1 MFKIE
6 IQKYKFRPAARL
18 ITSIGE
24 GLIKDVPAA
33 IMELVKNAYDADA
46 SFVEIE
52 FSYIKGP
59 NQEDDKLKIVV
70 IDNGHGMSFD
80 TVINKWMVPATSD
93 KLKRKRSLI
102 KKRTMQGRK
111 GIGRY
116 ASAIL
121 GSELNLTTR
130 DLCGNETL
138 AKIDWEEFEKKQF
151 LTDVDIVLQE
161 NKSEK
166 VPEVISDL
174 LKNSVS
180 STLEETLQE
189 MDDEN
194 LMMEIVQQIS
204 SGTRLEII
212 GDYSKLSDWTDKRIE
227 NMIKDLKKLL
237 SPLKKNESDFKE
249 KFEIKIK
256 FAEFPSE
263 KYRNYELDVA
273 PYPLIEMYDYR
284 IYGQVDDKG
293 YANLYYENNVLGN
306 LIKEPIER
314 FRVFLTNEEK
324 YCGPIDLDL
333 RVFDKDAES
342 IDNLI
347 QKGEGLK
354 DSETGKYLG
363 KLEAKRLIRDISGV
377 GIYRGDFRIRPY
389 GDKGYDWLELD
400 KERVQ
405 NPSQRVGNDQIVGFV
420 NIASEEVSALE
431 EKSARDGIKE
441 NGYYEGLYRIVKRAL
456 SELESRRYVFRRKS
470 GKGRKQTPIQE
481 QLDNLF
487 DFNTLSNKIESK
499 LQTLKV
505 EDKEI
510 LEFKKILTKTKEE
523 KTNILEE
530 IQETIAMYQGQATL
544 GKIIMVL
551 QHEGRRPIG
560 YIKNQVPVLE
570 VWIRQIQASGC
581 SEELLL
587 EKLVDRL
594 HSSKK
599 QMEILSKLFTKID
612 PLSVKKRGDKKRFLV
627 KNVIENVVNLFSNE
641 FEINDI
647 NVKVNCNEP
656 AEIFGWESD
665 LTVGLTNIIEN
676 SIYWLTNSD
685 LKDKNINIDVFQDGD
700 ILIIDVTDNGPGI
713 DESLIEGNSIFEP
726 DFTLKPDGTGLGLA
740 IAGEAIER
748 NGGKLKALNSNDGA
762 YFRLEF
768 KE

>member
-1 MFKIE
+1 VFKIE
-6 IQKYKFRPAARL
+6 SHIHKFRPAARL

-46 SFVEIE
+46 SFVEIK
-52 FSYIKGP
+52 FYYIKGSS
-59 NQEDDKLKIVV
+59 EDENNLKIV
-70 IDNGHGMSFD
+70 ISDNGHGMSLD

-93 KLKRKRSLI
+93 KLNRKRSSI

-121 GSELNLTTR
+121 GSELKLKTI

-138 AKIDWEEFEKKQF
+138 AKIDWEEFEKNQY
-151 LTDVDIVLQE
+151 LTDVEIVLQE
-161 NKSEK
+161 KKSGI
-166 VPEVISDL
+166 VPEII
-174 LKNSVS
+174 
-180 STLEETLQE
+180 STLLNENPSLTIEEILQE
-189 MDDEN
+189 TNDEGI
-194 LMMEIVQQIS
+194 LAEITRQTT
-204 SGTRLEII
+204 SGTQLEII
-212 GDYSKLSDWTDKRIE
+212 GDYAKLSEWTDNRIE

-237 SPLKKNESDFKE
+237 SPLKKNENDFKD

-256 FAEFPSE
+256 FSDFPSE
-263 KYRNYELDVA
+263 KYNNYDIEVA

-284 IYGQVDDKG
+284 IYGLVDDRG
-293 YANLYYENNVLGN
+293 YATLYYENNVLST
-306 LIKEPIER
+306 LVKESIEG
-314 FRVFLTNEEK
+314 FRIFLTDEEK
-324 YCGPIDLDL
+324 YCGPIEIDL

-342 IDNLI
+342 IDNLL

-354 DSETGKYLG
+354 DSETGNYLG

-405 NPSQRVGNDQIVGFV
+405 NPSQRVGNDQIVGFI
-420 NIASEEVSALE
+420 NIASEEVSSLE

-441 NGYYEGLYRIVKRAL
+441 NSYYEGLYRIVKKVL
-456 SELESRRYVFRRKS
+456 SELEKRRYIFRRKS
-470 GKGRKQTPIQE
+470 GKGRKSAPLQK

-487 DFNTLSNKIESK
+487 DFNTLTSKIESK
-499 LQTLKV
+499 LQTLQV

-510 LEFKKILTKTKEE
+510 LEFKEILTKTKEE

-530 IQETIAMYQGQATL
+530 IQETIAIYQGQATL

-570 VWIRQIQASGC
+570 TWIKQLQESGC
-581 SEELLL
+581 TQEILL

-594 HSSKK
+594 HASKK
-599 QMEILSKLFTKID
+599 QMEILSNLFTKID
-612 PLSVKKRGDKKRFLV
+612 PLSVKKRGSKKTFTVNKIIDAVL
-627 KNVIENVVNLFSNE
+627 NLFDSE
-641 FEINDI
+641 FKTNGITV
-647 NVKVNCNEP
+647 NVSYNNT

-665 LTVGLTNIIEN
+665 LTLALTNIIEN
-676 SIYWLTNSD
+676 SIYWLTNSEVEN
-685 LKDKNINIDVFQDGD
+685 KEINIHVFQEGN
-700 ILIIDVTDNGPGI
+700 ILIIDLIDNGPGL
-713 DESLIEGNSIFEP
+713 DESLIEDNLIFEP
-726 DFTLKPDGTGLGLA
+726 DFSLKPGGTGLGLA
-740 IAGEAIER
+740 IAGEAILR
-748 NGGKLKALNSNDGA
+748 NQGELKALSNKNGA
-762 YFRLEF
+762 YFRIEF
-768 KE
+768 KG